1 MSKNLQDT
9 EKWADKY
16 FAFLLTNFGFAKV
29 NGQFVAYEYNFGYR
43 KQNIEIHVQCDADG
57 SSIPYIELYD
67 YNQLSAMS
75 VPKRYPLIDI
85 EMPASIKQIF
95 ANRSERGNRIQRI
108 IPHPSDH
115 LKAYLELWQ
124 SDYDQHG
131 KDEVEVLIRE
141 NAAIIQRHPEILL
154 GDLSVFPENEPAG
167 EVKTTTTIQIRRLDG
182 RMEKYL
188 DGYKVKK
195 NGFAEWLK
203 SLLKLKK
210 R

>member
-1 MSKNLQDT
+1 MCSFWKMDSIRQMDCLCRN
-9 EKWADKY
+9 
-16 FAFLLTNFGFAKV
+16 
-29 NGQFVAYEYNFGYR
+29 
-43 KQNIEIHVQCDADG
+43 CDAF
-57 SSIPYIELYD
+57 
-67 YNQLSAMS
+67 QLIGAWGRLLP
-75 VPKRYPLIDI
+75 VGR
-85 EMPASIKQIF
+85 
-95 ANRSERGNRIQRI
+95 ERN
-108 IPHPSDH
+108 PSDH

-124 SDYDQHG
+124 SDDDQHG

-167 EVKTTTTIQIRRLDG
+167 EVKTTTTIQIRRLDR